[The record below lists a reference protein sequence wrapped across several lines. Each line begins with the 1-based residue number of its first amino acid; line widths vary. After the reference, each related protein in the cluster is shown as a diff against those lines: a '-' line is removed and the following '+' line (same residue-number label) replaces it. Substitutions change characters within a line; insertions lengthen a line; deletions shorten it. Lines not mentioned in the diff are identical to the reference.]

1 MPELRTRR
9 FHRFHE
15 AQRPQSALTTGAGD
29 DDPRGWRATKWLPLA
44 SLGGIAVAFSLAYL
58 LSAGFRA
65 GLGELAGMLARGDSA
80 ALRDYILSFGPWA
93 PVASLLLM
101 VIQALVPPIPSFF
114 VIFANG
120 LAFGAVWGGLLSVAG
135 GTVAALVSFTI
146 ARALGR
152 GPVEALVGRAGLA
165 SADGW
170 FARWGGWTILLAR
183 LLPGVPV
190 DAISYAAG
198 LTSMAPRRFLAASVI
213 GMLPQ
218 TLLYAYLGEHAPQ
231 YLWVMCAA
239 TVVVLSGGTLVALFL
254 KRRNKAAQP

>member
-1 MPELRTRR
+1 MPVFQTRR
-9 FHRFHE
+9 FDE
-15 AQRPQSALTTGAGD
+15 AQRPQSTLATGAED
-29 DDPRGWRATKWLPLA
+29 EDPRGWRAPRWLPLA
-44 SLGGIAVAFSLAYL
+44 ALGGIAVAFGLAYL

-80 ALRDYILSFGPWA
+80 ALRDYILAFSPWA
-93 PVASLLLM
+93 PIASLLLM

-120 LAFGAVWGGLLSVAG
+120 LAFGAIWGGILSVAG
-135 GTVAALVSFTI
+135 GTLAAFVSFAI
-146 ARALGR
+146 ARTLGR

-183 LLPGVPV
+183 LLPGFPV

-198 LTSMAPRRFLAASVI
+198 LTRMDARRFLAASVV

-218 TLLYAYLGEHAPQ
+218 TLLYAYLGEHAPR
-231 YLWVMCAA
+231 YLWLMCAA
-239 TVVVLSGGTLVALFL
+239 TVVVLGGGALVALLL
-254 KRRNKAAQP
+254 KRRSSATRS

>member
-1 MPELRTRR
+1 MTEYRT
-9 FHRFHE
+9 HRFREERRPSTSAADE
-15 AQRPQSALTTGAGD
+15 ATH
-29 DDPRGWRATKWLPLA
+29 GWQLPKWLPLA
-44 SLGGIAVAFSLAYL
+44 SLGGIAVAFGLAYL

-65 GLGELAGMLARGDSA
+65 ELGALAGILSRGDSA
-80 ALRDYILSFGPWA
+80 ALRDYILAFGVWA

-135 GTVAALVSFTI
+135 GTLAAIVSFAI
-146 ARALGR
+146 ARTLGR
-152 GPVEALVGRAGLA
+152 GPVETLVGKTGLA
-165 SADGW
+165 SADCW

-239 TVVVLSGGTLVALFL
+239 TVVVLGGGALVALVL
-254 KRRNKAAQP
+254 QQKKKHPQP